1 MKKILIESPP
11 RTIME
16 VFHLLPEGTWVEVI
30 DGAMTMLPSLSYQH
44 QNVVMKLLVA
54 ISDHCHAHDLGEVLP
69 IIDVYLD
76 EHSNVVL
83 PDVTFISNKKRSII
97 KDHVHGTP
105 DFLVEVLMRGNENH
119 DLVKKKDLYER
130 FGVKEYRIVD
140 PETRQTQ
147 GFQLQPGKC
156 LSISDQIGKIQSPL
170 LDLTVSF

>member
-1 MKKILIESPP
+1 MKKTLIESPP

-30 DGAMTMLPSLSYQH
+30 DGAMTMLPSLSYRH

-54 ISDHCHAHDLGEVLP
+54 INEHCNANNLGEVLP

-83 PDVTFISNKKRSII
+83 PDITFISDENRSMI

-105 DFLVEVLMRGNENH
+105 NLLIEVLTKGNENH
-119 DLVKKKDLYER
+119 DILTKKYLYEK
-130 FGVKEYRIVD
+130 FGVKEYWIVD
-140 PETRQTQ
+140 PETKHTQ
-147 GFQLQPGKC
+147 GFQLKNSKYI
-156 LSISDQIGKIQSPL
+156 SIDEQSGKIQSPL
-170 LDLTVSF
+170 LAMSVSF